1 MAYTDPLSGPFA
13 QVGDA
18 NLKQMQYII
27 DFINAKGG
35 ALGKKFELV
44 PFDNKSQPSD
54 ALIALKSATDQNMP
68 FIMQCSGSNIAAALI
83 DGVNKHNDRNPD
95 NRIIYL
101 NCGAVATELTNEQC
115 SFWHFRFD
123 LHVGM
128 KAEVM
133 VRALPKETKKVYLI
147 NQDYLFGQSVQREV
161 KNFLAKLRPD
171 VQVVG
176 DELIPLG
183 KVKDFSP
190 YITKINASGAQAL
203 LTGNWGP
210 DMNLLIKAGVDAG
223 ADLRYYTFYAHLAG
237 GPTAIGVGGDNRV
250 LAVMSFSENV
260 APEIGNKEAEA
271 FTKGFR
277 EKHKFDFSA
286 AGFRTI
292 FEYLQA
298 SREQGRRGRCDQDRH
313 RAGGSHGQ
321 GLPRLR
327 DEDAQGRPPDH
338 QRVLRRYLQEG
349 REVRRRRH
357 RPRLGD
363 LGDHSGQ
370 GRRPAQ
376 YLQDEASDRVVN
388 DQRPLSPGER
398 ASPAGGRGAMEVFV
412 VSLLNGLVY
421 GMLLFMLASGL
432 TLILSHDG
440 RAQFRPCQRLH
451 AGRLLRLHDQPL
463 YRLLAGAGRGA
474 AAVRADR
481 RGHRDAR
488 ACGASI
494 ATATSPS
501 CCSPSA
507 LR

>member
-1 MAYTDPLSGPFA
+1 MLRSKWLTRSLGSCWRSPCGGHAAAQATIKIAYTDPLSGPFA

-27 DFINAKGG
+27 DYINAKGG
-35 ALGKKFELV
+35 ALGRKFELV

-83 DGVNKHNDRNPD
+83 EGVDKHNERNPES
-95 NRIIYL
+95 RIIYL

-115 SFWHFRFD
+115 GFWHFRFD
-123 LHVGM
+123 LHAAM
-128 KAEVM
+128 KAEIM
-133 VRALPKETKKVYLI
+133 VRALPKDVTKVYLL
-147 NQDYLFGQSVQREV
+147 NQDYLFGQSVQRDV
-161 KNFLAKLRPD
+161 KNYLAKLRPD

-190 YITKINASGAQAL
+190 YITKIKASGAQAL
-203 LTGNWGP
+203 ITGNWGP
-210 DMNLLIKAGVDAG
+210 DMNLLIKAGIDAG
-223 ADLRYYTFYAHLAG
+223 VDLRYYTFYAHLAG
-237 GPTAIGVGGDNRV
+237 GPTAIGAGGDDRV
-250 LAVMSFSENV
+250 LAVMSFGENM

-298 SREQGRRGRCDQDRH
+298 RGEQGRRGRCDQDRA
-313 RAGGSHGQ
+313 RAGRPDGQ

-327 DEDAQGRPPDH
+327 HQDAQGGPPDH
-338 QRVLRRYLQEG
+338 HRILRRHLQEG

-363 LGDHSGQ
+363 LGDHPRQ
-370 GRRPAQ
+370 GHRPAQ
-376 YLQDEASDRVVN
+376 HLQDEAS
-388 DQRPLSPGER
+388 E
-398 ASPAGGRGAMEVFV
+398 
-412 VSLLNGLVY
+412 
-421 GMLLFMLASGL
+421 
-432 TLILSHDG
+432 
-440 RAQFRPCQRLH
+440 
-451 AGRLLRLHDQPL
+451 RLLTNTR
-463 YRLLAGAGRGA
+463 RLL
-474 AAVRADR
+474 
-481 RGHRDAR
+481 
-488 ACGASI
+488 
-494 ATATSPS
+494 P
-501 CCSPSA
+501 
-507 LR
+507 

>member
-1 MAYTDPLSGPFA
+1 MRARNWISVLLGLLLTIGSATTGWAQQTIKVAYTDPLSGPFA

-101 NCGAVATELTNEQC
+101 NCGAVAPELTNEQC

-123 LHVGM
+123 LHAAM

-133 VRALPKETKKVYLI
+133 VRALPKDTTKVYLI

-161 KNFLAKLRPD
+161 RNFLTKLRPD
-171 VQVVG
+171 VQIVG

-183 KVKDFSP
+183 KIKDFSP
-190 YITKINASGAQAL
+190 YITKIKASGAQAL
-203 LTGNWGP
+203 MTGNWGP

-237 GPTAIGVGGDNRV
+237 GPTAIGAGGENRV
-250 LAVMSFSENV
+250 LSVMPFSENV
-260 APEIGNKEAEA
+260 AAEIGNAEAEA
-271 FTKGFR
+271 FIKGFR
-277 EKHKFDFSA
+277 DKHKFEFTA

-298 SREQGRRGRCDQDRH
+298 AVNK
-313 RAGGSHGQ
+313 AGSV
-321 GLPRLR
+321 
-327 DEDAQGRPPDH
+327 DATKIAYALEGMSIKDFLGFETTMRKADH
-338 QRVLRRYLQEG
+338 QLVGEYFVGLFKKGVKYDAENTGLGWATEVTVLAK
-349 REVRRRRH
+349 
-357 RPRLGD
+357 D
-363 LGDHSGQ
+363 
-370 GRRPAQ
+370 
-376 YLQDEASDRVVN
+376 
-388 DQRPLSPGER
+388 
-398 ASPAGGRGAMEVFV
+398 
-412 VSLLNGLVY
+412 
-421 GMLLFMLASGL
+421 
-432 TLILSHDG
+432 I
-440 RAQFRPCQRLH
+440 
-451 AGRLLRLHDQPL
+451 DQPNTCKMK
-463 YRLLAGAGRGA
+463 R
-474 AAVRADR
+474 
-481 RGHRDAR
+481 
-488 ACGASI
+488 
-494 ATATSPS
+494 P
-501 CCSPSA
+501 
-507 LR
+507 

>member
-1 MAYTDPLSGPFA
+1 MAMPNNSRGGLPRLHVTVSDRHRKINKNAGPSGEECTMLQGKWFSALFGIVLAIACGGHALAQGTIKVAYTDPLSGPFA

-27 DFINAKGG
+27 DYINSKGG

-133 VRALPKETKKVYLI
+133 VRSLPKEVKEVYLI

-161 KNFLAKLRPD
+161 KNYLAKLRPD

-183 KVKDFSP
+183 KIKDFSP

-250 LAVMSFSENV
+250 LAVMSFGENV
-260 APEIGNKEAEA
+260 APEIGNAEAEA
-271 FTKGFR
+271 FTKAFR

-292 FEYLQA
+292 FEYLQGA
-298 SREQGRRGRCDQDRH
+298 VNK
-313 RAGGSHGQ
+313 AGSVDPTKIA
-321 GLPRLR
+321 LAM
-327 DEDAQGRPPDH
+327 EDLTVKDFLGFETRMRKEDH
-338 QRVLRRYLQEG
+338 QIISEYFVGTFKKGVKYDAEG
-349 REVRRRRH
+349 TG
-357 RPRLGD
+357 LGWAT
-363 LGDHSGQ
+363 S
-370 GRRPAQ
+370 ATI
-376 YLQDEASDRVVN
+376 
-388 DQRPLSPGER
+388 
-398 ASPAGGRGAMEVFV
+398 
-412 VSLLNGLVY
+412 
-421 GMLLFMLASGL
+421 LAK
-432 TLILSHDG
+432 DV
-440 RAQFRPCQRLH
+440 
-451 AGRLLRLHDQPL
+451 DQPNTCKMK
-463 YRLLAGAGRGA
+463 R
-474 AAVRADR
+474 
-481 RGHRDAR
+481 
-488 ACGASI
+488 
-494 ATATSPS
+494 
-501 CCSPSA
+501 PSA
-507 LR
+507 S